1 MMKALL
7 LTVAALSSL
16 LAFAGDP
23 SAKLEPLDRELMR
36 PPPFPKKW
44 ETNLTALTAT
54 AEKGN
59 AGAQFDLGAHYIF
72 AVGTTQN
79 LVKAFHWLTNSAS
92 QGYPPAQYTL
102 GKLYKHGVGVV
113 SNQALA
119 DAWFQ
124 LGVQQNYV
132 PSKHEAALTAD
143 RKGKRSE
150 ALKLLREAAEK
161 GFPSSQYLMGCV
173 TTNLVESYVWQSL
186 AAEGG
191 LENAGTKALELRQQ
205 LTKEQLSEADER
217 IRKFKEQHLSEPT
230 RTP

>member
-1 MMKALL
+1 MKLL
-7 LTVAALSSL
+7 FLAAVL
-16 LAFAGDP
+16 LWPWLAPAGDP

-44 ETNLTALTAT
+44 ETNLTALTAM
-54 AEKGN
+54 AEKG
-59 AGAQFDLGAHYIF
+59 AAEAQFDLGAHYIF

-79 LVKAFHWLTNSAS
+79 LAKAFHWLTNSAS
-92 QGYPPAQYTL
+92 QDFPPAQYTL
-102 GKLYKHGVGVV
+102 GKLYKQGVGVV

-124 LGVQQNYV
+124 LGVQHNYT

-143 RKGKRSE
+143 RKGKRAE

-173 TTNLVESYVWQSL
+173 TTNLVESYVWHSL
-186 AAEGG
+186 AAESG
-191 LENAGTKALELRQQ
+191 LENAGTKALELRQT
-205 LTKEQLSEADER
+205 LTKEQLSEAEDR
-217 IRKFKEQHLSEPT
+217 IRKFKEKRLSEAP